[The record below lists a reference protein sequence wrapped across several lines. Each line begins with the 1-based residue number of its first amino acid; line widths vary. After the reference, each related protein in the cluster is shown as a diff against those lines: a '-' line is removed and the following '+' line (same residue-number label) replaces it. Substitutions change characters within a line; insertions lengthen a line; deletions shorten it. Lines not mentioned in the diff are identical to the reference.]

1 MEVEISNELQGNI
14 AFDLYLRSR
23 EDPNRIGIIYEDGE
37 HLTFGEWESRAGKC
51 ASLLLNDP

>member
-1 MEVEISNELQGNI
+1 MEIEISNELQGNI

-37 HLTFGEWESRAGKC
+37 HLTFVVIMVEKSKVK
-51 ASLLLNDP
+51 